1 MWQDGFS
8 SIKTQDQLYQML
20 LGSKKASKYVQE
32 KQGSLLRTELIT
44 KKKDIQKKCST
55 I

>member
-1 MWQDGFS
+1 MWQGEFS
-8 SIKTQDQLYQML
+8 SIETQAQLYQML
-20 LGSKKASKYVQE
+20 LGGKKASKHEQE

-44 KKKDIQKKCST
+44 KKKNQEKCST

>member
-1 MWQDGFS
+1 MGQGEFS

-20 LGSKKASKYVQE
+20 NGGKKASKHVEE
-32 KQGSLLRTELIT
+32 KQSSLLRSELIT
-44 KKKDIQKKCST
+44 QKKKNQKKCST